1 MTDILLGL
9 VVALLVALLVL
20 VWLTRGAGRRD
31 VEAAVSRTWIDLGL
45 GERVRDVAN
54 QANEIRDSWR
64 SLEQMLRVPT
74 ERAALGEI
82 TLETMLSDQ
91 LPSDMVMIR
100 QRVLDGRIPDAA
112 IRSTVGLICIDCK
125 FPLENYA
132 RRVEAPPAEAPAL
145 ERQFIRDVRGHLTKI
160 ASDYVRPDK
169 GSAEFAFAYIPSEA
183 VYYFLA
189 TAAFD
194 MLREFTGRGVQ
205 VVSPLTLSHKLALI
219 KAGVHARRLSEN
231 AVRVSD
237 DLHRLSRQFALVDE
251 QWRVFH
257 ERHLHNLTNKAAD
270 IDAAYRQLREAFD
283 TIAEIQED

>member
-1 MTDILLGL
+1 MTDILLAL
-9 VVALLVALLVL
+9 VVALLIALIVL

-31 VEAAVSRTWIDLGL
+31 VEAAVSRSWIDLGL

-54 QANEIRDSWR
+54 QASEIRDSWR

-82 TLETMLSDQ
+82 TLETMLADQ
-91 LPSDMVMIR
+91 LPADMIMIR

-132 RRVEAPPAEAPAL
+132 RLVEAPPAETPAL

-160 ASDYVRPDK
+160 ATDYVRPDK

-270 IDAAYRQLREAFD
+270 LDGAYRQLREAFD
-283 TIAEIQED
+283 AIAEIQED

>member
-132 RRVEAPPAEAPAL
+132 RLVEAPPAEAPAL

>member
-1 MTDILLGL
+1 MTDILLAL
-9 VVALLVALLVL
+9 VVALLIALIVL

-82 TLETMLSDQ
+82 TLETMLADQ
-91 LPSDMVMIR
+91 LPADMIMIR

-132 RRVEAPPAEAPAL
+132 RLVEAPPAETPAL

-160 ASDYVRPDK
+160 ATDYVRPDK

-257 ERHLHNLTNKAAD
+257 ERHLHNLTSKAAD
-270 IDAAYRQLREAFD
+270 LDGAYRDLRKAFD